1 MLLMHSFS
9 LESGIIQMPISFTYQ
24 ASPSV
29 ESFGVDVSSND
40 ILFNDIGEASYLLG
54 LDGVPWHGS

>member
-1 MLLMHSFS
+1 MHSFS